1 MALGQ
6 KGYRQK
12 RIYYKVAHE
21 ENGTNSYDTN
31 RESQQKIVPESGHV
45 AASKENTLYLSG
57 ICRRRQ
63 HPVQHPPTTTTYRS
77 LHLSEWARPLCR
89 TLEPPEWLCAVLRLV
104 RRASHQAR

>member
-21 ENGTNSYDTN
+21 ENGTNSYDAN

-63 HPVQHPPTTTTYRS
+63 HPVQHPPTTTTFCFLLLTDCPRRLYWS
-77 LHLSEWARPLCR
+77 
-89 TLEPPEWLCAVLRLV
+89 LEPPEWLCAVLRLV